1 MLLGKEQK
9 LENLIVREYS
19 KAEQW
24 ERIIREAAAQEKG
37 VLWLSGIRRLVE
49 TEKWL
54 IAIKSAYIVK
64 SANVNKKLN
73 LELFK
78 EIIRKRGTKP

>member
-1 MLLGKEQK
+1 M
-9 LENLIVREYS
+9 ENLIVREYS
-19 KAEQW
+19 KSEQW

-54 IAIKSAYIVK
+54 IAIKPAYIVK

-73 LELFK
+73 L
-78 EIIRKRGTKP
+78 

>member
-1 MLLGKEQK
+1 MLLGKELK

-73 LELFK
+73 LQLFK
-78 EIIRKRGTKP
+78 EIIRKRGTKQ

>member
-1 MLLGKEQK
+1 M
-9 LENLIVREYS
+9 ENLIVREYS

-73 LELFK
+73 LQLFK
-78 EIIRKRGTKP
+78 EIIRKRGTKQ

>member
-1 MLLGKEQK
+1 MLLGKELK

-73 LELFK
+73 L
-78 EIIRKRGTKP
+78 

>member
-1 MLLGKEQK
+1 M
-9 LENLIVREYS
+9 ENLIVREYS

-37 VLWLSGIRRLVE
+37 VLWLSGIRRLEE

-54 IAIKSAYIVK
+54 ITIKPAYK
-64 SANVNKKLN
+64 AKLADVNKKLN
-73 LELFK
+73 L
-78 EIIRKRGTKP
+78 

>member
-1 MLLGKEQK
+1 MLLGKE

-73 LELFK
+73 L
-78 EIIRKRGTKP
+78 

>member
-1 MLLGKEQK
+1 M
-9 LENLIVREYS
+9 ENLIVREYS

-54 IAIKSAYIVK
+54 IAIKSA
-64 SANVNKKLN
+64 
-73 LELFK
+73 
-78 EIIRKRGTKP
+78 

>member
-1 MLLGKEQK
+1 M
-9 LENLIVREYS
+9 ENLIVREYS

-54 IAIKSAYIVK
+54 ITIKPAYIVK

-73 LELFK
+73 L
-78 EIIRKRGTKP
+78 